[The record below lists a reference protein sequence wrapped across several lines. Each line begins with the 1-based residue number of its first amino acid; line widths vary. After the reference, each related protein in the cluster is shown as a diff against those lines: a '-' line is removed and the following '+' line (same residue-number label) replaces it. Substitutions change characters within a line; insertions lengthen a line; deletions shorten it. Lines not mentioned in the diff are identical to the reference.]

1 MPISSI
7 PTGSQRLLSLLSLL
21 QVRRE
26 WSGEQLSQ
34 RLEVSAR
41 TVRRDVER
49 LRELGYPVRALRGP
63 DGGYRLDA
71 GSEMP
76 PLLFDDEQTVALAIA
91 LRSAPMVGAEIGEA
105 ADRALATLRQVMP
118 SRLRSRLDAVEMA
131 AVPSPE
137 HGDLT
142 TSTAVL
148 LAIGAAIRQREA
160 LRFDYRSPAADD
172 SAGSVSAP
180 PRQIDPHH
188 LLARGGR
195 WYVLGWEARRE
206 EWRIYRADRVTPR
219 TPNGARFEPR
229 EVPGGDPAELL
240 EARFKGSDHVN
251 AWPCQAEVVLHC
263 PAHDVL
269 PYARDGV
276 VEVLGPER
284 TRLQLGAWSWS
295 ALAARLAQFD
305 ADIEVV
311 RPPQLVTAFADLAR
325 RANRAA
331 TIGASSSSSQ
341 VVGS

>member
-21 QVRRE
+21 QVRRD

-34 RLEVSAR
+34 RLEISAR

-63 DGGYRLDA
+63 AGGYRLDA
-71 GSEMP
+71 GSQMP

-131 AVPSPE
+131 TVPSPE
-137 HGDLT
+137 HGDSP

-160 LRFDYRSPAADD
+160 LRFDYRTPAADD
-172 SAGSVSAP
+172 SAEPTSAP

-206 EWRIYRADRVTPR
+206 EWRIYRADRMTPR

-229 EVPGGDPAELL
+229 EVPGGDPAEFL
-240 EARFKGSDHVN
+240 ETRFKGSDHVN

-263 PAHDVL
+263 PAQDVF

-295 ALAARLAQFD
+295 GLAARLAQFD

-311 RPPQLVTAFADLAR
+311 QPPQLVTAFADLAR

-331 TIGASSSSSQ
+331 TIGTS
-341 VVGS
+341 